1 MIYFDS
7 IYAINT
13 YEKVTSS
20 FTRCIVFDAL
30 TCFIFMPVNSTR
42 VAVSNQLCLSRLALC
57 EALEPLQVQTFGL
70 KISRSTYAT
79 TYGRI
84 NLRPESE
91 SVFLIESVL
100 LKFCSIENVRASK
113 CPQPKSVRALKNGAE
128 NHNSKM
134 EQKQTLV
141 NQKAI

>member
-1 MIYFDS
+1 
-7 IYAINT
+7 
-13 YEKVTSS
+13 
-20 FTRCIVFDAL
+20 
-30 TCFIFMPVNSTR
+30 MPVNSTR
-42 VAVSNQLCLSRLALC
+42 VAVSNQLCLSKLALR

-70 KISRSTYAT
+70 KISRSTYA
-79 TYGRI
+79 RI